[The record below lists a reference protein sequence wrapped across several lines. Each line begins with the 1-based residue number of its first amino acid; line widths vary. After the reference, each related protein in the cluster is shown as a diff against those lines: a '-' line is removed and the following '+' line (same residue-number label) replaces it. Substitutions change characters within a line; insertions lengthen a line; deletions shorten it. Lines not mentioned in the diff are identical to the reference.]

1 MLISMMLAVG
11 CICITS
17 SLINLTSTMGL
28 TVDEGIDSLFYSAN
42 VLGTCENT
50 NKLIISIEN
59 KNFFFIFNT
68 LPYIFF
74 ENLV

>member
-1 MLISMMLAVG
+1 MMLAVG

-28 TVDEGIDSLFYSAN
+28 TVDESIVSFFSSAN

-50 NKLIISIEN
+50 NKLIISNEN
-59 KNFFFIFNT
+59 KDFLLYFHNT
-68 LPYIFF
+68 PLYFLEI
-74 ENLV
+74 